1 MNDDPRMEDYR
12 EKHWKAKG
20 WLATTGETHDE
31 LADRFYRASG
41 DCICDTCGKKY
52 YSHPYATEARDR
64 DGTPYLNVLCDGD
77 IVKL

>member
-1 MNDDPRMEDYR
+1 MEDYR
-12 EKHWKAKG
+12 EKYWKDNG

-31 LADRFYRASG
+31 LAERFYRASG
-41 DCICDTCGKKY
+41 ACICDACGKEY

-64 DGTPYLNVLCDGD
+64 DNMPYLHVLCNGD